1 MAVVLALAAAPFQ
14 STTSTGELNWLLDDF
29 LSKKTGKATLLI
41 NLYLY
46 NNIFL

>member
-29 LSKKTGKATLLI
+29 LSKKNWESNFI
-41 NLYLY
+41 D
-46 NNIFL
+46 

>member
-1 MAVVLALAAAPFQ
+1 
-14 STTSTGELNWLLDDF
+14 LNWLLDDF